1 MDELLA
7 LLACPE
13 TGCTDLSF
21 EGDPLGEGVI
31 RSAEGRVYPVIE
43 GAPRMLP
50 GDLLKPFLEERDPT
64 FTTRWPEVAR
74 WLEDA
79 AEPDPAKLE
88 TLLAYSFQ
96 HVDLGNQV
104 PRVEDWHGVLTH
116 FLDGVPLDSFGED
129 TVLDVGCGGG
139 GQAYAM
145 ASHAKLIVGL
155 DLSCGFENILKFERH
170 PNRFYVQ
177 GDLMRPPFRKGAF
190 DSMYSHGVLHHTPD
204 PTASFNAVAPLVR
217 HGGRIMAWVYGLD
230 EMRLSYRISHL
241 TWLRP

>member
-1 MDELLA
+1 MSVLPKAGVQRARCPKHHSSWPHRANRMKQTMDELLA

-139 GQAYAM
+139 GGT
-145 ASHAKLIVGL
+145 KLIE
-155 DLSCGFENILKFERH
+155 FF
-170 PNRFYVQ
+170 
-177 GDLMRPPFRKGAF
+177 M
-190 DSMYSHGVLHHTPD
+190 VL
-204 PTASFNAVAPLVR
+204 A
-217 HGGRIMAWVYGLD
+217 
-230 EMRLSYRISHL
+230 
-241 TWLRP
+241 